1 MARRRARPVPTAAQR
16 AGVDG
21 NARLTGSFA
30 AVLFILLAA
39 EGATI
44 VSIHRLLSPHVFVGV
59 VLIPPV
65 LVKIGSTGWR
75 FLRYYT
81 GDPDYRQ
88 KGPPIQFLRL
98 LGPLVVVL
106 TVVVLGSGVALLFV
120 HASTRSFFL
129 LVHKA
134 SFVAW
139 FGAMTVHVV
148 GHLVE
153 TARLAPRDWLRRTR
167 RQVSGATARQWV
179 LVASLAAGVL
189 AAMVVLPYASGWW
202 NAA

>member
-1 MARRRARPVPTAAQR
+1 MTRRRARPVATTSKR

-21 NARLTGSFA
+21 NARLTGSLA
-30 AVLFILLAA
+30 AALFILLAA
-39 EGATI
+39 EGVTI

-59 VLIPPV
+59 LLIPPV

-88 KGPPIQFLRL
+88 KGPPVQILRL

-106 TVVVLGSGVALLFV
+106 TVVVLGSGVVLLFV
-120 HASTRSFFL
+120 HASTRSFFQ

-167 RQVSGATARQWV
+167 RQVSGATVRQWV
-179 LVASLAAGVL
+179 LVVSLAAGVL
-189 AAMVVLPYASGWW
+189 AAMVVLPYSSGWW
-202 NAA
+202 NAT